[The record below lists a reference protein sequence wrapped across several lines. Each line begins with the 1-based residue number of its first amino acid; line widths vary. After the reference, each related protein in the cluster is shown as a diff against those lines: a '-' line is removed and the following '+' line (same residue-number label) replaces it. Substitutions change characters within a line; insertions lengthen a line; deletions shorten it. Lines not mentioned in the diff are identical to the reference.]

1 MISKFKGFNFTIN
14 FVVGVWEEFS
24 GTNSTDL
31 HENTSIIELND
42 KVTNICYGGAIAYS
56 SKELIKHLIVDATPN
71 LLI

>member
-1 MISKFKGFNFTIN
+1 MISKFKGFNITIN
-14 FVVGVWEEFS
+14 FAVGLWDEII

-42 KVTNICYGGAIAYS
+42 KVAKICYGGAIAYS